1 MLFVPPNLDDAERR
15 VVDRIAEMRHDLRHH
30 VHEPRRWTG
39 LLARATRARALRASN
54 SIEGINVSDEDAI
67 AAIDGEDPEEAD
79 RPTWKAIVGYRT
91 AMDYLL
97 QRCRDDKFR
106 FTGDVILAVHFM
118 ITNDDPEAN
127 PGNWRPG
134 WVCVRNTATREIV
147 HEGVDRDLLEP
158 LIDELTQYMNEDD
171 DSPLIVK
178 ASMTHLNLAML
189 HPFSDGNGRVAR
201 CLHAAILANEGIV
214 SPVFSSIEEYIG
226 RNQQAYYDVLAEV
239 GGGGWNPDRK
249 CRPWVR
255 FCLTGHYRQ
264 AQTLL
269 RRTRMLERIFGE
281 LADLVQRHGLHERT
295 VLALLQAALGHNVRN
310 ASYRVSADIS
320 VNLASRD
327 LKELADAG
335 LLDAKGQRRGR
346 RYTAGR
352 DVIEI
357 RNRHRLPREYTDPFS
372 DPEIVSQQASLFDSR
387 AG

>member
-1 MLFVPPNLDDAERR
+1 MLFASPTLNDAERR
-15 VVDRIAEMRHDLRHH
+15 VVDRIATMRHSLRHH

-39 LLARATRARALRASN
+39 LLARLTRARDMRASN

-79 RPTWKAIVGYRT
+79 RHTWRAIVGYRT
-91 AMDYLL
+91 AMDYIL
-97 QRCRDDKFR
+97 QRCRDDNFR
-106 FTGDVILAVHFM
+106 FTDDVILAVHFM
-118 ITNDDPEAN
+118 ITQDNLEAN

-134 WVCVRNTATREIV
+134 WVCVRNTATGDIV

-158 LIDELTQYMNEDD
+158 LIHELTQYMNDD
-171 DSPLIVK
+171 RDNPEIVK

-201 CLHAAILANEGIV
+201 CLHTAVLANEGIV
-214 SPVFSSIEEYIG
+214 SPIFSSIEEYIG
-226 RNQQAYYDVLAEV
+226 RNQQAYYDVLAGV
-239 GGGGWNPDRK
+239 GGGGWNPDRD

-269 RRTRMLERIFGE
+269 RRTREIERIYGD
-281 LADLVQRHGLHERT
+281 LIDLVERHGLQERT
-295 VLALLQAALGHNVRN
+295 ALALLQAALRHTVKN

-335 LLDAKGQRRGR
+335 LLDARGERRGR
-346 RYTAGR
+346 RYIAGN
-352 DVIEI
+352 DVIAI
-357 RNRHRLPREYTDPFS
+357 RERHRLPRDDTDPFD
-372 DPEIVSQQASLFDSR
+372 DPEITLGQAPLFDT
-387 AG
+387 

>member
-1 MLFVPPNLDDAERR
+1 MLFASPTLNDAERR
-15 VVDRIAEMRHDLRHH
+15 VVDRIAAMRHSLRHH

-39 LLARATRARALRASN
+39 LLARLTRARDMRASN

-79 RPTWKAIVGYRT
+79 KPTWRAIVGYRT
-91 AMDYLL
+91 AMDYIL
-97 QRCRDDKFR
+97 QRCRDDNFR
-106 FTGDVILAVHFM
+106 FTDDVILAVHFM
-118 ITNDDPEAN
+118 ITQDDLDAN

-134 WVCVRNTATREIV
+134 WVCVRNTATGDIV

-158 LIDELTQYMNEDD
+158 LIHEFTQHMNDD
-171 DSPLIVK
+171 RDTPGIVK
-178 ASMTHLNLAML
+178 ASMTHLNIAML

-201 CLHAAILANEGIV
+201 CLHTAVLANEGIV
-214 SPVFSSIEEYIG
+214 SPIFSSIEEYIG

-239 GGGGWNPDRK
+239 GGGGWNPDRD

-269 RRTRMLERIFGE
+269 RRTREIERIYGD
-281 LADLVQRHGLHERT
+281 LIDLVERHGLQERT
-295 VLALLQAALGHNVRN
+295 ALALLQAALRHTVKN

-335 LLDAKGQRRGR
+335 LLDAQGERRGR
-346 RYTAGR
+346 RYTAGN
-352 DVIEI
+352 DVIAI
-357 RNRHRLPREYTDPFS
+357 RERHRLPRDDTDPFG
-372 DPEIVSQQASLFDSR
+372 DPEITLGQVPLFDT
-387 AG
+387 